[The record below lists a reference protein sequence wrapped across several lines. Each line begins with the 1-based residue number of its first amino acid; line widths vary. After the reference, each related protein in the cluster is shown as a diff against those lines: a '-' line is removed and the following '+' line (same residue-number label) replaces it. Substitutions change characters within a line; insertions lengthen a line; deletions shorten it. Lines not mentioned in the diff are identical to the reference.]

1 MIDTIV
7 DSVRFKYKRRSEV
20 GIDKYGTT
28 LDRND
33 LDMVQWLTHFQEEL
47 MDATLYVERVIRDEI
62 DRRIEEKR
70 NAIDTT
76 RT

>member
-7 DSVRFKYKRRSEV
+7 ESVRFKFKRRSEV
-20 GIDKYGTT
+20 GIEKYGTT
-28 LDRND
+28 LDRDD

-47 MDATLYVERVIRDEI
+47 QDALLYSEKLLRLEI

-70 NAIDTT
+70 NGSNAA
-76 RT
+76 